1 MVEAGMPAMETIQS
15 ATITNAKLLDME
27 GKLGVLEAGYLADIV
42 AVDDD
47 PTQNIATMEKVVF
60 VIKYGKVY
68 KQ

>member
-60 VIKYGKVY
+60 VMKDGKVY